1 MSTATPVETS
11 KRQVSNVE
19 LSLGGKYVT
28 FYLEN
33 EEYGLPIL
41 AVREIIGMVP
51 VTPVPQTPSYV
62 RGVINLRGTV
72 IPVID
77 LRMRFGMKHADSSR
91 ENCIIV
97 VRAHGTDTGI
107 VVDRMSEVVNI
118 DSDDIQ
124 NPPAMSGDQSTDFI
138 LGIGRAEDR
147 VKLLLD
153 IEKVVS
159 HKDLSAAQS
168 AAAASAQLN

>member
-1 MSTATPVETS
+1 MRTETAMEKPNPQGDGS
-11 KRQVSNVE
+11 D

-41 AVREIIGMVP
+41 AVREIIGMVLI
-51 VTPVPQTPSYV
+51 TPVPQTPSYV

-77 LRMRFGMKHADSSR
+77 LRMRFGMKQADSSR

-97 VRAHGTDTGI
+97 VRAHGNDTGI

-124 NPPAMSGDQSTDFI
+124 NPPAMSGDQGTDFI
-138 LGIGRAEDR
+138 LGIGRSTER

-153 IEKVVS
+153 IDQVVS
-159 HKDLSAAQS
+159 HNDLSAAQS
-168 AAAASAQLN
+168 AASSSVEPL

>member
-1 MSTATPVETS
+1 MRTEAAMETPNPRGDGS
-11 KRQVSNVE
+11 D

-28 FYLEN
+28 FCLEN

-41 AVREIIGMVP
+41 VVREIIGMVA
-51 VTPVPQTPSYV
+51 VTPVPQTPPYV

-77 LRMRFGMKHADSSR
+77 LRMRFGMKQADSSR

-97 VRAHGTDTGI
+97 VRAHGNDTGI

-118 DSDDIQ
+118 DSNDIQ

-138 LGIGRAEDR
+138 LGIGRSADR

-153 IEKVVS
+153 IDHVVS
-159 HKDLSAAQS
+159 YNDL
-168 AAAASAQLN
+168 AAAHSAESSSAQPN

>member
-1 MSTATPVETS
+1 MRMAITAETPNP
-11 KRQVSNVE
+11 QVNDVE

-33 EEYGLPIL
+33 EEYGLPIM

-77 LRMRFGMKHADSSR
+77 LRMRFGMNHADSSR

-138 LGIGRAEDR
+138 LGIGRAEER

-159 HKDLSAAQS
+159 HSDLTVAQS
-168 AAAASAQLN
+168 AAAGSVQLN